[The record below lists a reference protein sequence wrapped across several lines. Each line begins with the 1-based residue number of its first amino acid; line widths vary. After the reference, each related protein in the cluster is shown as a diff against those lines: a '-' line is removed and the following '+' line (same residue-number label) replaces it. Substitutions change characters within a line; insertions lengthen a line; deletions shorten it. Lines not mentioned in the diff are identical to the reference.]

1 LRDKFLG
8 FCLSGRMNQII
19 FSSDEAERAVL
30 ERVQVR
36 LIGAEERERWDAAI
50 EQNHYLKN
58 ARLVGEQLRY
68 VAEVDGQWVA
78 LLGWSAGSYH
88 LRERETWIGW
98 DVEQRRQRLPLV
110 ANNARFLIVQPGR
123 WPNLGS
129 RVLALCLGRLAQDW
143 QALYGH
149 TILVV
154 ESFVDSQLFRGTAY
168 KANGWEALGKTAGF
182 QRVAEDFYVAHER
195 PKQLWVKALQ
205 VQARGW
211 LRAPSLP
218 ESLAE
223 QLTPLLPKCRTKA
236 PALGSLWERL
246 HRSLPDKRSAE
257 GLRHKQATVLTIV
270 LLALMCGVTG
280 GYWNLEDF
288 AQGLNQGQRRRLR
301 CWRHPR
307 TGRYEVPDETT
318 FFRVLKALDPVQLG
332 QLLVQ
337 WETDRCGWAEGG
349 LLGIDGKAI
358 RHGGQHLLGA
368 VDLKSGRTLRLESV
382 DEKTNEIPVAQGLLA
397 DWQLDGQVAVLDA
410 LHTQLE
416 TARLI
421 VQSAGGD
428 YLLTIKGNQ
437 KGLQKSAQTLLPE
450 GVPPYTCGDRD
461 QSQSQGASGHHGALD
476 QRRATG
482 TAAGDAVGQAGTD
495 GDPSQRQA
503 HARGGVAGDQFVRRT
518 GRTRALAATD
528 PGLLGNRDRSAPAF
542 GCGTAGRSMPHS

>member
-1 LRDKFLG
+1 
-8 FCLSGRMNQII
+8 MNELV
-19 FSSDEAERAVL
+19 FSSDEAERLVL
-30 ERVQVR
+30 KRVEVR
-36 LIGAEERERWDAAI
+36 LIGAEERARWDAEI
-50 EQNHYLKN
+50 EQKHYLKN

-68 VAEVDGQWVA
+68 VAQIDGQWVA
-78 LLGWSAGSYH
+78 LLGWSAASYH
-88 LRERETWIGW
+88 LRQRESWIGW

-110 ANNARFLIVQPGR
+110 ANNARFLILEPGR
-123 WPNLGS
+123 WPNLAS
-129 RVLALCLGRLAQDW
+129 RALALCTARLAQDW

-154 ESFVDSQLFRGTAY
+154 ESFVDSQLFRATAY
-168 KANGWEALGKTAGF
+168 KANGWEGLGKTAGF
-182 QRVAEDFYVAHER
+182 TRVAQDFYVAHER
-195 PKQLWVKALQ
+195 PKQLWVKGLEA
-205 VQARGW
+205 QARGW

-218 ESLAE
+218 GELAG
-223 QLTPLLPKCRTKA
+223 QLTTLVPKCRIRV

-246 HRSLPDKRSAE
+246 HRRLPDSRSAE
-257 GLRHKQATVLTIV
+257 GLRHQQATVLTIV

-280 GYWNLEDF
+280 GYWNLEEF

-301 CWRHPR
+301 CWRNPR
-307 TGRYEVPDETT
+307 TARYEVPDETT

-349 LLGIDGKAI
+349 LLGIDGKAV

-382 DEKTNEIPVAQGLLA
+382 NEKTNEIPVAQGLLD

-437 KGLQKSAQTLLPE
+437 KGLLKSAQSLLPE
-450 GVPPYTCGDRD
+450 GVPPYPRGGGDQPQPQRT
-461 QSQSQGASGHHGALD
+461 SGHHRALD
-476 QRRATG
+476 QCRATG
-482 TAAGDAVGQAGTD
+482 AAARDAVGQAGTNRD
-495 GDPSQRQA
+495 SPQRQA
-503 HARGGVAGDQFVRRT
+503 HARGGVAGDQFVGPT
-518 GRTRALAATD
+518 GRAGALAATD
-528 PGLLGNRDRSAPAF
+528 PGLLGNRDRSTSAF
-542 GCGTAGRSMPHS
+542 GCGAARRSVPNS

>member
-1 LRDKFLG
+1 MTELL
-8 FCLSGRMNQII
+8 
-19 FSSDEAERAVL
+19 FSSDEAERLVL
-30 ERVQVR
+30 KRVQVR
-36 LIGAEERERWDAAI
+36 LIGAEERARWDAEI
-50 EQNHYLKN
+50 EQKHYLKN

-68 VAEVDGQWVA
+68 VAEIDGQWVA
-78 LLGWSAGSYH
+78 LLGWSAASYH
-88 LRERETWIGW
+88 LRQRETWIGW
-98 DVEQRRQRLPLV
+98 GVEQRRQRLPWV
-110 ANNARFLIVQPGR
+110 ANNARFLILEPGR
-123 WPNLGS
+123 WPNLAS
-129 RVLALCLGRLAQDW
+129 RALALCTARLAQDW

-154 ESFVDSQLFRGTAY
+154 ESFVDSQLFRATAY
-168 KANGWEALGKTAGF
+168 KANGWEGLGKTAGF
-182 QRVAEDFYVAHER
+182 TRVAQDFYVAHER
-195 PKQLWVKALQ
+195 PKQLWVKALEA
-205 VQARGW
+205 QARGW

-218 ESLAE
+218 VELAG
-223 QLTPLLPKCRTKA
+223 QLTALMPKCRTRA

-246 HRSLPDKRSAE
+246 HQRLPDSRSAE
-257 GLRHKQATVLTIV
+257 GLRHKQATVLTMV

-280 GYWNLEDF
+280 GYWNLEEF

-301 CWRHPR
+301 CWRNPR

-318 FFRVLKALDPVQLG
+318 FFRVLKALDPVPLG

-337 WETDRCGWAEGG
+337 WETDRCGWGEGG
-349 LLGIDGKAI
+349 LLGIDGKAL

-382 DEKTNEIPVAQGLLA
+382 NQKTNEIPVAQGLLA

-428 YLLTIKGNQ
+428 YVLTIKGNQ

-450 GVPPYTCGDRD
+450 GVPPYPCGGGD
-461 QSQSQGASGHHGALD
+461 QPQPQGASGHYRALD

-482 TAAGDAVGQAGTD
+482 AAARDAVGQAGTNREA
-495 GDPSQRQA
+495 PQRQA
-503 HARGGVAGDQFVRRT
+503 HARGGVAGDQFVSPT
-518 GRTRALAATD
+518 GRAGALAATD

-542 GCGTAGRSMPHS
+542 GCGAARRSVPNS

>member
-1 LRDKFLG
+1 
-8 FCLSGRMNQII
+8 MNELL
-19 FSSDEAERAVL
+19 FSSDEAERLAL
-30 ERVQVR
+30 KRVEVR
-36 LIGAEERERWDAAI
+36 LIGSEERARWDAEI
-50 EQNHYLKN
+50 EQKHYLKN

-68 VAEVDGQWVA
+68 VAELDGQWVA
-78 LLGWSAGSYH
+78 LLGWSAASYH
-88 LRERETWIGW
+88 LRQREAWIGW

-110 ANNARFLIVQPGR
+110 ANNARFLILKPGG
-123 WPNLGS
+123 WPNLAS
-129 RVLALCLGRLAQDW
+129 RVLALCTARLAQDW
-143 QALYGH
+143 LCLYGH

-154 ESFVDSQLFRGTAY
+154 ESFVDSQLFRATAY
-168 KANGWEALGKTAGF
+168 QANGWEGLGKTAGF
-182 QRVAEDFYVAHER
+182 QRVAQDFYVAHER
-195 PKQLWVKALQ
+195 PKQLWVKALEA
-205 VQARGW
+205 QAREW

-218 ESLAE
+218 VELAG
-223 QLTPLLPKCRTKA
+223 QLPMLVPKCRTRV

-246 HRSLPDKRSAE
+246 HRRLPDARSAE
-257 GLRHKQATVLTIV
+257 GLRHQQATVLTIV

-280 GYWNLEDF
+280 GYWNLEEF

-301 CWRHPR
+301 CWRNPH
-307 TGRYEVPDETT
+307 TARYQVPDETT

-349 LLGIDGKAI
+349 LLGIDGKAV

-382 DEKTNEIPVAQGLLA
+382 EQKTNEIPVAQGLLA

-437 KGLQKSAQTLLPE
+437 KGLLKSAQALLPE
-450 GVPPYTCGDRD
+450 GVSPYTRGSGD
-461 QSQSQGASGHHGALD
+461 QPQPQGASGHHRALE
-476 QRRATG
+476 QRRTIG
-482 TAAGDAVGQAGTD
+482 AAARDAVGQAGTNRQA
-495 GDPSQRQA
+495 PQRQA
-503 HARGGVAGDQFVRRT
+503 HARGGLAGDQFVGPT
-518 GRTRALAATD
+518 GRSGALAATD
-528 PGLLGNRDRSAPAF
+528 PSLCGNRDRSTSAF
-542 GCGTAGRSMPHS
+542 GCGAARRSVPNS

>member
-1 LRDKFLG
+1 MKE
-8 FCLSGRMNQII
+8 IV
-19 FSSDEAERAVL
+19 FSSDEAERRVL
-30 ERVQVR
+30 ELVQVR
-36 LIGAEERERWDAAI
+36 LIRAEERERWDGEI

-58 ARLVGEQLRY
+58 ACLVGEQLRY

-88 LRERETWIGW
+88 LRARETWIGW

-110 ANNARFLIVQPGR
+110 ANNARFLILAPGR
-123 WPNLGS
+123 WPNLAS
-129 RVLALCLGRLAQDW
+129 RVLALCLARLAQDW
-143 QALYGH
+143 QGLYGH

-168 KANGWEALGKTAGF
+168 KANGWEALGQTAGF
-182 QRVAEDFYVAHER
+182 QRVAQDFYVAHER

-211 LRAPSLP
+211 LRAKSLP

-223 QLTPLLPKCRTKA
+223 QLTPLLPKCRIKA
-236 PALGSLWERL
+236 PVLGSLWERL
-246 HRSLPDKRSAE
+246 HRRLHDARSAE

-288 AQGLNQGQRRRLR
+288 ARGLNQGQRRRLR
-301 CWRHPR
+301 CWRNPR
-307 TGRYEVPDETT
+307 TGRFEVPDETT

-368 VDLKSGRTLRLESV
+368 VDLKSGLTLRLESV
-382 DEKTNEIPVAQGLLA
+382 NEKTNEIPVAQRLLA

-421 VQSAGGD
+421 VQSAGGN

-450 GVPPYTCGDRD
+450 GVPPYPCGSGA
-461 QSQSQGASGHHGALD
+461 QSQPKGATRHHRTLD

-482 TAAGDAVGQAGTD
+482 AAPRDAVGQAGTD
-495 GDPSQRQA
+495 GDPSQRQT
-503 HARGGVAGDQFVRRT
+503 HARGGVAGDQFVGTT
-518 GRTRALAATD
+518 GRRRAVAPTD
-528 PGLLGNRDRSAPAF
+528 PGLLGNRNRSAPAL
-542 GCGTAGRSMPHS
+542 GCGATGRSMPHS

>member
-1 LRDKFLG
+1 MKE
-8 FCLSGRMNQII
+8 IV
-19 FSSDEAERAVL
+19 FSSDEAERRVL
-30 ERVQVR
+30 ELVQVR
-36 LIGAEERERWDAAI
+36 LIRAEERERWDAEI

-58 ARLVGEQLRY
+58 ACLVGEQLRY
-68 VAEVDGQWVA
+68 VAEVAGQWVA

-88 LRERETWIGW
+88 LRAREAWIGW
-98 DVEQRRQRLPLV
+98 DVEQRRQRLPFV
-110 ANNARFLIVQPGR
+110 ANNARFLILAPGR
-123 WPNLGS
+123 WPNLAS
-129 RVLALCLGRLAQDW
+129 RVLALCLARLAQDW
-143 QALYGH
+143 QGLYGH

-168 KANGWEALGKTAGF
+168 KANGWEALGQTAGF
-182 QRVAEDFYVAHER
+182 QRVAQDFYVAHER

-211 LRAPSLP
+211 LRAQSLP

-223 QLTPLLPKCRTKA
+223 QLTPLLPKCRIKA
-236 PALGSLWERL
+236 PVLGSLWERL
-246 HRSLPDKRSAE
+246 HRRLPDARSAE

-270 LLALMCGVTG
+270 LMALMCGVTG

-301 CWRHPR
+301 CWRNPH

-368 VDLKSGRTLRLESV
+368 VDLKSGLTLRLESV
-382 DEKTNEIPVAQGLLA
+382 NEKTNEIPVAQRLLA

-450 GVPPYTCGDRD
+450 GVPPYPCGGGD
-461 QSQSQGASGHHGALD
+461 QSQPQRATRHHGTLD

-482 TAAGDAVGQAGTD
+482 AAPRDAVSQVGTNGDA
-495 GDPSQRQA
+495 SQRQT
-503 HARGGVAGDQFVRRT
+503 HAGGGVAGDQFV
-518 GRTRALAATD
+518 GRTSR
-528 PGLLGNRDRSAPAF
+528 G
-542 GCGTAGRSMPHS
+542 

>member
-1 LRDKFLG
+1 MVAACRGVRVEVTRGSHFLRDIFLG
-8 FCLSGRMNQII
+8 FCLSRRMSEIV

-30 ERVQVR
+30 QGVQVR
-36 LIGAEERERWDAAI
+36 LIGESERERWDAEI
-50 EQNHYLKN
+50 EQKHYLKS

-68 VAEVDGQWVA
+68 VAEVDGQWVG

-88 LRERETWIGW
+88 LRHREAWIGW
-98 DVEQRRQRLPLV
+98 GVEERRQRLALV
-110 ANNARFLIVQPGR
+110 ANNARYLILEPGR
-123 WPNLGS
+123 WPNLAS
-129 RVLALCLGRLAQDW
+129 RVLALCTARLPADW
-143 QALYGH
+143 QAQYGH

-182 QRVAEDFYVAHER
+182 ERVAQDFYVAHER
-195 PKQLWVKALQ
+195 PKQLWVKALKP
-205 VQARGW
+205 QAREW
-211 LRAPSLP
+211 LRAPALP
-218 ESLAE
+218 EPLAG
-223 QLTPLLPKCRTKA
+223 QLTPLVPKCRIKA
-236 PALGSLWERL
+236 PALGSLWDRL
-246 HRSLPDKRSAE
+246 HRRLPDSRSAE
-257 GLRHKQATVLTIV
+257 GLRHKQATILTLV

-280 GYWNLEDF
+280 GYRELEDF

-318 FFRVLKALDPVQLG
+318 FLRVLKGLDPVHLG
-332 QLLVQ
+332 QLLVE
-337 WETDRCGWAEGG
+337 WETDRCGWAQGG
-349 LLGIDGKAI
+349 LLGLDGKAI

-382 DEKTNEIPVAQGLLA
+382 DEKTNEIPVAQRLLA

-437 KGLQKSAQTLLPE
+437 KGLLQRAQTLLPE
-450 GVPPYTCGDRD
+450 GVPPYARGGGEK
-461 QSQSQGASGHHGALD
+461 SQPQGTARHHGALD
-476 QRRATG
+476 
-482 TAAGDAVGQAGTD
+482 
-495 GDPSQRQA
+495 
-503 HARGGVAGDQFVRRT
+503 
-518 GRTRALAATD
+518 
-528 PGLLGNRDRSAPAF
+528 
-542 GCGTAGRSMPHS
+542 

>member
-1 LRDKFLG
+1 MKE
-8 FCLSGRMNQII
+8 IV
-19 FSSDEAERAVL
+19 FSSDEAERRVL
-30 ERVQVR
+30 ELVQVR
-36 LIGAEERERWDAAI
+36 LIRAEERERWDAEI

-58 ARLVGEQLRY
+58 ACLVGEQLRY

-88 LRERETWIGW
+88 LRAREAWIGW

-110 ANNARFLIVQPGR
+110 ANNARFLILAPGR
-123 WPNLGS
+123 WPNLAS
-129 RVLALCLGRLAQDW
+129 RVLALCLARLAQDW
-143 QALYGH
+143 QDLYGH

-168 KANGWEALGKTAGF
+168 KANGWEALGQTAGF
-182 QRVAEDFYVAHER
+182 QRVAQDFYVAHER

-211 LRAPSLP
+211 LRAQSLP

-223 QLTPLLPKCRTKA
+223 QLSPLLPKCRIKA
-236 PALGSLWERL
+236 PVLGSLWERL
-246 HRSLPDKRSAE
+246 HQRLPDARSAE

-301 CWRHPR
+301 CWRNPH

-337 WETDRCGWAEGG
+337 WETDRCGWAQGG

-368 VDLKSGRTLRLESV
+368 VDLKSGLTLRLESV
-382 DEKTNEIPVAQGLLA
+382 NEKTNEIPVAQRLLA

-450 GVPPYTCGDRD
+450 GVSPYPCRGGD
-461 QSQSQGASGHHGALD
+461 QSQPQGATRHHGTLD

-482 TAAGDAVGQAGTD
+482 AASRDAVGQVGTD
-495 GDPSQRQA
+495 GDPSQRQT
-503 HARGGVAGDQFVRRT
+503 HPGGGMAGDQFV
-518 GRTRALAATD
+518 GRTSR
-528 PGLLGNRDRSAPAF
+528 G
-542 GCGTAGRSMPHS
+542 